1 MKGRKDIRMKAA
13 AVIHMLSLGT
23 SKLDHTIGGDIVAP
37 RGSSWGGG
45 GELAVVYMY
54 ICLYV
59 YMFICYMSI
68 CLYVYLFICL

>member
-37 RGSSWGGG
+37 RGSSWGWGG
-45 GELAVVYMY
+45 AG
-54 ICLYV
+54 
-59 YMFICYMSI
+59 S
-68 CLYVYLFICL
+68 